1 MTMVGRLLSYPL
13 IALVVTYQWTIA
25 RLLPPACRFE
35 PTCSWY
41 AREALRKHGAFR
53 GTSLAGRRLLRCR
66 PRGGWGY
73 GPVPD

>member
-1 MTMVGRLLSYPL
+1 MVGRLLSYPL

-41 AREALRKHGAFR
+41 AREALRKH
-53 GTSLAGRRLLRCR
+53 
-66 PRGGWGY
+66 
-73 GPVPD
+73 